1 MAHSMKEVINVDGKK
16 VLVKNDIF
24 TWSNLISFS
33 RVLVT
38 IPIIY
43 LHYENNREVTLLVTL
58 LIFYGAISDYLDG
71 WVARLRNEVSELGKI
86 LDPVA
91 DKVMAFFL
99 FFYTVWL
106 GWIPLWFFV
115 IGVVRDMFIMMG
127 SGYIKS
133 KRGKVAMSTMSG
145 KISVNVLAV
154 YWIAVFFFRDAATL
168 HTILMIASLAFMIIS
183 FVHYFYR
190 YKMIL
195 EGAEYN

>member
-1 MAHSMKEVINVDGKK
+1 MNEVINVDGKK
-16 VLVKNDIF
+16 VLVRDDIF

-43 LHYENNREVTLLVTL
+43 LHYENNREISLLVTL
-58 LIFYGAISDYLDG
+58 LIFYGALSDYLDG
-71 WVARLRNEVSELGKI
+71 WVARLRNEISELGKI

-115 IGVVRDMFIMMG
+115 VGVIRDLFIMLG

-133 KRGKVAMSTMSG
+133 KRGRVAMSTMSG
-145 KISVNVLAV
+145 KISVNVLAL
-154 YWIAVFFFRDAATL
+154 YWISVFFFQEATSI
-168 HTILMIASLAFMIIS
+168 HAILMMASLSMMIIS

-195 EGAEYN
+195 EGADFN

>member
-1 MAHSMKEVINVDGKK
+1 MKEVINVDGKK
-16 VLVKNDIF
+16 VLVRDDIF

-43 LHYENNREVTLLVTL
+43 LHYENNREISLLVTL
-58 LIFYGAISDYLDG
+58 LIFYGALSDYLDG
-71 WVARLRNEVSELGKI
+71 WVARLRNEISELGKI

-91 DKVMAFFL
+91 DKMMAFSL

-115 IGVVRDMFIMMG
+115 VGVIRDLFIMLG

-133 KRGKVAMSTMSG
+133 KRGRVAMSTMSG
-145 KISVNVLAV
+145 KISVNVLAL
-154 YWIAVFFFRDAATL
+154 YWISVFFFREATSI
-168 HTILMIASLAFMIIS
+168 HTILMMASLAMMIIS

-195 EGAEYN
+195 EGADFN

>member
-1 MAHSMKEVINVDGKK
+1 MKEVINVDGKK
-16 VLVKNDIF
+16 VLVRNDIF
-24 TWSNLISFS
+24 TWSNLISLS

-38 IPIIY
+38 VPIIY
-43 LHYENNREVTLLVTL
+43 LHYQNNKEMTTLIVI
-58 LIFYGAISDYLDG
+58 LIMYGVISDYLDG
-71 WVARLRNEVSELGKI
+71 LVARKRNEISELGKI

-106 GWIPLWFFV
+106 GWIPFWFFI
-115 IGVVRDMFIMMG
+115 IGVIRDICIMTG

-133 KRGKVAMSTMSG
+133 RRGKVAMSTMSG
-145 KISVNVLAV
+145 KISVNVLAL
-154 YWIAVFFFRDAATL
+154 YWIAVFFFQQAATV
-168 HTILMIASLAFMIIS
+168 HNVLMIASLIMMAIS

-195 EGAEYN
+195 EGAEFN

>member
-1 MAHSMKEVINVDGKK
+1 MNEVINVDGKK
-16 VLVKNDIF
+16 VLVRDDIF

-43 LHYENNREVTLLVTL
+43 LHYENNREISLLVTL
-58 LIFYGAISDYLDG
+58 LIFYGALSDYLDG
-71 WVARLRNEVSELGKI
+71 WVARLRNEISELGKI

-115 IGVVRDMFIMMG
+115 VGVIRDLFIMLG

-133 KRGKVAMSTMSG
+133 KRGRVAMSTMSG
-145 KISVNVLAV
+145 KISVNVLAL
-154 YWIAVFFFRDAATL
+154 YWISVFFFQEATSI
-168 HTILMIASLAFMIIS
+168 HAILMMASLAMMIIS

-195 EGAEYN
+195 EGADFN

>member
-1 MAHSMKEVINVDGKK
+1 MKEVINVDGKK
-16 VLVKNDIF
+16 VLVRNDIF
-24 TWSNLISFS
+24 TWSNLISLS

-38 IPIIY
+38 VPIIY
-43 LHYENNREVTLLVTL
+43 LHYQNNKEMTTLIVI
-58 LIFYGAISDYLDG
+58 LIMYGVISDYLDG
-71 WVARLRNEVSELGKI
+71 LVARKRNEISELGKI

-106 GWIPLWFFV
+106 GWIPFWFFI
-115 IGVVRDMFIMMG
+115 IGVIRDICIMTG

-133 KRGKVAMSTMSG
+133 RRGKVAMSTMSG
-145 KISVNVLAV
+145 KISVNVLAS
-154 YWIAVFFFRDAATL
+154 YWIAVFFFQQAATV
-168 HTILMIASLAFMIIS
+168 HTVLMIASLIMMAIS

-195 EGAEYN
+195 EGAEFN